1 MRRRRAAAAVAARVE
16 PDPIAGASASL
27 LAASG
32 GGMDGDQWKW
42 SRGFAFGAFDARQA
56 KQMPRGVERSVHVP
70 FFSFLFL
77 ARKCARIFLFLFVLL
92 VFFFFFEIL

>member
-42 SRGFAFGAFDARQA
+42 SRGFAFGAFDARAQG
-56 KQMPRGVERSVHVP
+56 KQSKCQEALSEACTFF

-77 ARKCARIFLFLFVLL
+77 ARKCARICVGRFVTR
-92 VFFFFFEIL
+92 V

>member
-32 GGMDGDQWKW
+32 GGMDGING
-42 SRGFAFGAFDARQA
+42 SGVGLAFGAFDARQA
-56 KQMPRGVERSVHVP
+56 KQMPRGVHV
-70 FFSFLFL
+70 
-77 ARKCARIFLFLFVLL
+77 IFLGQLHNYHC
-92 VFFFFFEIL
+92 FEL